1 MEDEH
6 GFTLEKVFPLNL
18 LNEIEDLDGDGV
30 EDFYDT
36 DDDGDG
42 FSDSVEN
49 AYGSNPRD
57 KQSVANAYPD
67 SISISNNSIAENRP
81 VGTVVGSI
89 SATDPDNGSVISLL
103 LVEGEGSSAN
113 SLFEIND
120 GKIVSKKSF
129 DYETDQTSFPIHIR
143 VNDEHNF
150 SLEKAF
156 AISLVNIVED
166 LEISMMAL
174 VL

>member
-1 MEDEH
+1 M
-6 GFTLEKVFPLNL
+6 
-18 LNEIEDLDGDGV
+18 

-67 SISISNNSIAENRP
+67 SISISNNSIVENQP

-89 SATDPDNGSVISLL
+89 SATDPDNGAVISLS

-120 GKIVSKKSF
+120 GNIVSKKSF
-129 DYETDQTSFPIHIR
+129 DYETDLSSVPYPHTR
-143 VNDEHNF
+143 
-150 SLEKAF
+150 
-156 AISLVNIVED
+156 
-166 LEISMMAL
+166 
-174 VL
+174 